1 MLGLAEEGEGVVVAD
16 FEAGI
21 GTLTRLRKPVDA
33 ILVVV
38 EPTKKSLEVGSRG
51 AALARADALGP
62 VLVIANRIRDDAD
75 RAAVRAAFPDDETVF
90 IDDDP
95 AVEEADRQ
103 GRSPVDTA
111 ADGAAVIALEGV
123 AALLATR
130 T

>member
-51 AALARADALGP
+51 AALARADKLGP

-75 RAAVRAAFPDDETVF
+75 RAAVRAAFPEDETVF

-111 ADGAAVIALEGV
+111 ADSAAVIALEAV
-123 AALLATR
+123 AALLASR

>member
-1 MLGLAEEGEGVVVAD
+1 MLGLAEEGDGVVVAD

-21 GTLTRLRKPVDA
+21 GTLTRLGKPVDA

-51 AALARADALGP
+51 AALARADDLGP
-62 VLVIANRIRDDAD
+62 VLVIANRIRDEAD
-75 RAAVRAAFPDDETVF
+75 REAVRVAFPDDETIF

-111 ADGAAVIALEGV
+111 ADGAAVTALEAV